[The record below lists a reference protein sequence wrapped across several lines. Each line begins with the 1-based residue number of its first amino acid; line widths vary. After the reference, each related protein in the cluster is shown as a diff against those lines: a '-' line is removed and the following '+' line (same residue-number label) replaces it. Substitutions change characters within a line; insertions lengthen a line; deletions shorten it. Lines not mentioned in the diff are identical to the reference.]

1 MFAETGQNFDE
12 RHEQACL
19 SSINFKQYKLEET
32 QPTQNMVR
40 LSKDRESWV
49 KTPSRTRNAPGD

>member
-49 KTPSRTRNAPGD
+49 KTP